1 MERKEQGSRVPVISL
16 LAVACEHLS
25 PSHSYVLI
33 IFEREAMVSTDKVQT
48 CPAEHLEKS
57 YISLT
62 SYLCSEDRCR
72 AYVSTLPP
80 KLERETQTFHLL

>member
-33 IFEREAMVSTDKVQT
+33 IFEGEAMVSTDKVPT

-57 YISLT
+57 YSG
-62 SYLCSEDRCR
+62 
-72 AYVSTLPP
+72 
-80 KLERETQTFHLL
+80 ETFPLHPTCAQKTDAEPM